1 MELNPILVWIAGA
14 LFMLTGSWVMGNLE
28 LTVGVTQAS
37 YLVAVLA
44 SFVLFLLA
52 GLCWIAVAFAV
63 RK

>member
-1 MELNPILVWIAGA
+1 
-14 LFMLTGSWVMGNLE
+14 MLTGSWVMGNLE